1 MNGPKVHDYIREV
14 VADIKD
20 PDKLILIGETP
31 NVTPSTAPLFIA
43 PERKELNLVIQFEH
57 VNVDAGE
64 MNKWDIVPWKL
75 TTFKGILSKWQKEI
89 AGKGWNGLYIGNHD
103 QARCVSRFGNDGK
116 YRVEAAKMLATMLL
130 SLQGTPFI
138 FQGDEIGMTNVAFE
152 SIHDY
157 RDVQI
162 INLFNDLKNKGVP
175 EEKIMEKIYYRG
187 RDNARTPMQWDSSE
201 KAGFTTGEPWIK
213 INDNKAFINVEESL
227 ADENSVFNYY
237 RKLIS
242 IRKSNPVFMDGIYKE
257 YLEDSE
263 KVFCFTRTNDTKEI
277 LVLLSFSKDYEKV
290 ELPEEFHIEGAK
302 ILISNY
308 SAQAERLITL
318 PPYGAVVFIADK

>member
-1 MNGPKVHDYIREV
+1 MNGPKVHDYIRDV
-14 VADIKD
+14 VAEIKD
-20 PDKLILIGETP
+20 PHKLILIGETP
-31 NVTPSTAPLFIA
+31 NVTSATAPLFIA

-64 MNKWDIVPWKL
+64 RNKWDIVPWKL
-75 TTFKGILSKWQKEI
+75 TTLKGILSKWQKEI

-175 EEKIMEKIYYRG
+175 EEK
-187 RDNARTPMQWDSSE
+187 NH
-201 KAGFTTGEPWIK
+201 GEDLLPW
-213 INDNKAFINVEESL
+213 S
-227 ADENSVFNYY
+227 
-237 RKLIS
+237 
-242 IRKSNPVFMDGIYKE
+242 
-257 YLEDSE
+257 
-263 KVFCFTRTNDTKEI
+263 
-277 LVLLSFSKDYEKV
+277 
-290 ELPEEFHIEGAK
+290 
-302 ILISNY
+302 
-308 SAQAERLITL
+308 
-318 PPYGAVVFIADK
+318 